1 MGLPPNLAKLTPENL
16 MITRWVNKWRL
27 NRLIRR
33 GLQIADDC
41 RLVSMPDFGSEPWL
55 ISIGRHVT
63 ITSEVTFITHDGGTW
78 VFRDQLRYK
87 KVIKY
92 GRIVIHDNC
101 FIGYRSILMP
111 GVSIGPNSVVAAG
124 SVVTKDVP
132 PNTVVGGIPA
142 RPIMSTEDY
151 AERSL
156 AETPDYDSTA
166 YRLDK
171 VQELQRLFPRPW

>member
-1 MGLPPNLAKLTPENL
+1 
-16 MITRWVNKWRL
+16 
-27 NRLIRR
+27 
-33 GLQIADDC
+33 
-41 RLVSMPDFGSEPWL
+41 
-55 ISIGRHVT
+55 
-63 ITSEVTFITHDGGTW
+63 
-78 VFRDQLRYK
+78 
-87 KVIKY
+87 
-92 GRIVIHDNC
+92 
-101 FIGYRSILMP
+101 MP